1 MDHSTWPNAKVL
13 TGDCSKQVLTGDCR
27 KQVFSTSYI
36 VPIKNKVSQ
45 ALYAHMNKKKDEIK
59 ST

>member
-13 TGDCSKQVLTGDCR
+13 TGDCSKLQALRR